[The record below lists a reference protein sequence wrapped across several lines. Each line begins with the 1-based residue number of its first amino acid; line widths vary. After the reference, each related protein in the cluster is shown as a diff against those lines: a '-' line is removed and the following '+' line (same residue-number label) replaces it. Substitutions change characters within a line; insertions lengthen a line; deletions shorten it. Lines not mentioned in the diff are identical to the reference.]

1 MRILLCLLSEQHVPN
16 LLSVHHF
23 KPDWLILIE
32 SKQMEGKSH
41 SFLNALKAGDVE
53 TDRFNYS
60 NRFTRV
66 SLDRV
71 DDMLHVRE
79 VIDATI
85 KDFPE
90 SDWLV
95 NLTGGNKLM
104 ALATY
109 DCFTKHTSRLFYIEH
124 GQPRNMIFL
133 ESTST
138 ETSEHKLS
146 IREFLAGYGYELNKT
161 SQQIATLAEQ
171 DTNLWEV
178 SRILAENATQD
189 DLFDFTN
196 NERNTAREKGITIA
210 SHKVEKLDKASQE
223 AITSGFGVQEDG
235 SLILNKIGGKFV
247 TGDWLEVFVWGILT
261 RNAKALDINDVQRSI
276 KPSRTGDKEPNE
288 MDVVFVD
295 SEMALIMVE
304 CKSGKQGQN
313 NAMDIFYKVNSVAGQ
328 SRALKAKAVLV
339 TTSDFLLDP
348 QRPGEFK
355 TRAKELSGLFRL
367 PIVLR
372 EQIQELAR
380 QPDNVELIRQTFLSK
395 R

>member
-1 MRILLCLLSEQHVPN
+1 MKVLLCLLSDQHVPN

-23 KPDWLILIE
+23 KPDRLVLVE

-41 SFLNALKAGDVE
+41 SFLNALKAGDIE

-60 NRFTRV
+60 DRCTVVPLN
-66 SLDRV
+66 RV
-71 DDMLHVRE
+71 DDMLYVRGVME
-79 VIDATI
+79 TTI
-85 KDFPE
+85 RSFPE

-104 ALATY
+104 ALAAY
-109 DCFTKHTSRLFYIEH
+109 DCFAKRTSRLFYIEH
-124 GQPRNMIFL
+124 GQPCNMIFL
-133 ESTST
+133 DSPATESSG
-138 ETSEHKLS
+138 HRLS

-161 SQQIATLAEQ
+161 SQQIAALAEE
-171 DTNLWEV
+171 DTTLWET
-178 SRILAENATQD
+178 SRVLAENATSN
-189 DLFDFTN
+189 DLFEFTDK
-196 NERNTAREKGITIA
+196 ERNMARDKGITIA
-210 SHKVEKLDKASQE
+210 SHQVEKLDKASQE
-223 AITSGFGVQEDG
+223 AIISRFGSQADG
-235 SLILNKIGGKFV
+235 SVKLDKVGGKFV
-247 TGDWLEVFVWGILT
+247 TGDWLEVFAWGILI
-261 RNAKALDINDVQRSI
+261 RNAKALNINDVQRSI

-295 SEMALIMVE
+295 SEMALVMVE

-355 TRAKELSGLFRL
+355 TRAKELSDLFRL

-372 EQIQELAR
+372 EQLQELAR
-380 QPDNVELIRQTFLSK
+380 QADNVEAIRRTFFLK
-395 R
+395 G